1 MLLERALL
9 RTGQKSDNMTGL
21 IYGDVITSDLLV
33 GEWRVEQLYQ
43 TRPMVHV
50 FRAAP
55 MGLSID
61 AQIPIENVL
70 TVNGEPA
77 ILEL

>member
-1 MLLERALL
+1 MI
-9 RTGQKSDNMTGL
+9 DL
-21 IYGDVITSDLLV
+21 IYGDVITSNLLV
-33 GEWRVEQLYQ
+33 GEWKVEGLHE

-55 MGLSID
+55 MGLAID

-77 ILEL
+77 ILEV